1 MATQGHQMTLGIP
14 TQLCQENVTIKCST
28 LYVHIVAAYNYTHS
42 HSVKPSMTKEKQTVV
57 NLIYLF
63 ICIFDDYETK

>member
-1 MATQGHQMTLGIP
+1 MATQGHQMTLNWY
-14 TQLCQENVTIKCST
+14 THST
-28 LYVHIVAAYNYTHS
+28 LPRKCNNQVQYVHIVAAYNYTHS
-42 HSVKPSMTKEKQTVV
+42 HSVKPSMTKEQQTVV